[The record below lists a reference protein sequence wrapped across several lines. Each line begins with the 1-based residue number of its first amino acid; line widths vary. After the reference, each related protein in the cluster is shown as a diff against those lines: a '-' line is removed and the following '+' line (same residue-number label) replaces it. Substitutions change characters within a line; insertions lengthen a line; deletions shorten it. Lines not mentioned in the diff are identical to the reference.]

1 MKQSNDSIQ
10 LRYEWA
16 DRGMQQYLML
26 IKQDDIRNM
35 QLAKVYYQGGK
46 VCRSMLPRLPEFV
59 NPQTVENL
67 IKEREEY
74 LQAKIVQ
81 RVVERLDEADTG
93 EI

>member
-26 IKQDDIRNM
+26 IKEDDIWNM
-35 QLAKVYYQGGK
+35 QLAKVYYQDGEVRCSIRG
-46 VCRSMLPRLPEFV
+46 LPAV
-59 NPQTVENL
+59 ANASTVAEL
-67 IKEREEY
+67 VRARKSWLEAVIARKI
-74 LQAKIVQ
+74 AK
-81 RVVERLDEADTG
+81 RLDEATQG